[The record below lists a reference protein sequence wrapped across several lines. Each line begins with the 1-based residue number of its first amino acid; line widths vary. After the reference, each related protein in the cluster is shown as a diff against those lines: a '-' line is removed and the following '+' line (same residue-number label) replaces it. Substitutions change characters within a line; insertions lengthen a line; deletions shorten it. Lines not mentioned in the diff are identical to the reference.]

1 MPFEDHLK
9 NCLTSKKKQSTKLD
23 RNKKTG
29 TGKSWSVD
37 VSKKNYHCL
46 LLLALFK
53 LLEAAIII
61 KRKEDFA
68 EMFNKETNT
77 RTGAKI

>member
-1 MPFEDHLK
+1 MTFKDHLK
-9 NCLTSKKKQSTKLD
+9 NCLTSKKKQSRKLD
-23 RNKKTG
+23 RKKKG
-29 TGKSWSVD
+29 TRKSWSVD

-61 KRKEDFA
+61 KRKKDFA